1 VNNVVSKPSV
11 VAKPTTVTVDG
22 MRMPIIS
29 PRGILGLGV
38 VGFAVDVLQLWR
50 QYEAEIKQQVPKSV
64 II

>member
-1 VNNVVSKPSV
+1 MLFLNHQLLP
-11 VAKPTTVTVDG
+11 KPTTVTVNG
-22 MRMPIIS
+22 LRMPIIS

-50 QYEAEIKQQVPKSV
+50 QFEAEIKQQVPKSV